1 MNKTKIYKI
10 LLILAL
16 LVLLIALGMIFTGS
30 IPEAGPIL
38 IALFVLLALGVR
50 GFIMTKGLTFTLLIL
65 AVVTTALYYP
75 AYFLQINDFEL
86 ALLIT
91 PLIQVIMFGMGTS
104 MGVKDFVALAKSPK
118 SVVVGVIGQFTLMP
132 LIALVLAN
140 VSGFSSEISAGII
153 LLGCAPTSVASPVMS
168 YLARANVVLT
178 ITIVSITTLIAPFVI
193 PILMKMFAGGFIEI
207 HVLGMMWDIIKMVLI
222 PIGAGLLFNKF
233 LSGKARWLD
242 AAMPMV
248 SMVGIAL
255 IVAIIMAAGRE
266 SLLNMG
272 LLLILVVLAHN
283 LLGYLT
289 GYWFARMLK
298 LNEQDSRTIAITTGM
313 QNAGLVSGIAKE
325 MGKIATVGLASAV
338 CGPLMGFTSSVL
350 ASYWNSK
357 KSKDID
363 PAEEMSFRDKDLST
377 ALDKSSAAKDD
388 A

>member
-1 MNKTKIYKI
+1 MFLTDKVG
-10 LLILAL
+10 LAGPF
-16 LVLLIALGMIFTGS
+16 LIAF
-30 IPEAGPIL
+30 
-38 IALFVLLALGVR
+38 FVAMGIGVR
-50 GFIMTKGLTFTLLIL
+50 RFTLTKGLTFTLLIL
-65 AVVTTALYYP
+65 AVVTTSLYYP
-75 AYFLQINDFEL
+75 SYFIEINGFEL

-118 SVVVGVIGQFTLMP
+118 SVIVGVLGQFILMP
-132 LIALVLAN
+132 LIAFALAGI
-140 VSGFSSEISAGII
+140 SGFSSEISAGII

-168 YLARANVVLT
+168 YLAKANVVLN
-178 ITIVSITTLIAPFVI
+178 ITIVSVTTLIAPLLI
-193 PILMKMFAGGFIEI
+193 PLLMKMFAGGFIEI
-207 HVLGMMWDIIKMVLI
+207 EVLGMMWDITKMVLI

-233 LSGKARWLD
+233 LSGKAKWLD
-242 AAMPMV
+242 SAMPLV

-272 LLLILVVLAHN
+272 LILILAVLAHN
-283 LLGYLT
+283 LLGYLS
-289 GYWFARMLK
+289 GYWFARLFKM
-298 LNEQDSRTIAITTGM
+298 NEEDSRTIAIATGM

-357 KSKDID
+357 PPKDRSQI
-363 PAEEMSFRDKDLST
+363 EKT
-377 ALDKSSAAKDD
+377 AVPEKQTVDSR
-388 A
+388 